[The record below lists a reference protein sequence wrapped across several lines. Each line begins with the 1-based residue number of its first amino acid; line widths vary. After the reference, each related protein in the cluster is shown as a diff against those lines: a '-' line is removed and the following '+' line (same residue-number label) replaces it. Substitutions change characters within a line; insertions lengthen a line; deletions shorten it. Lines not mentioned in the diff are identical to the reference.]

1 MYSECL
7 SRESD
12 SLEILWSDS
21 GGGVGV
27 RTGSGVGVLT
37 TTTEGS
43 SGSVESDGSL
53 ELVSSGICGY
63 CI

>member
-7 SRESD
+7 SNESD

-27 RTGSGVGVLT
+27 GVRTGSGVGVLT
-37 TTTEGS
+37 PFIDGS
-43 SGSVESDGSL
+43 SDSVESEGSL
-53 ELVSSGICGY
+53 ELVSSGI
-63 CI
+63 